1 MLPNSS
7 SSLAPAYILLRRG
20 TLPPQPIKLFKEM
33 VYACEDLLPQKGFKP
48 VEIYGYSRREE
59 WKYATVNYEMEGPLI
74 AFGSGAT
81 GFTGEY
87 ECHNTYSVQHY
98 IEFVEKGLIL
108 IAGACR
114 VAPKERMIRFVITR
128 LFICRSMSCT
138 EFEKEFGRACV
149 VGSAAQGSTPS
160 LGC

>member
-1 MLPNSS
+1 
-7 SSLAPAYILLRRG
+7 
-20 TLPPQPIKLFKEM
+20 M

-48 VEIYGYSRREE
+48 VEIYGYSRKEE

-74 AFGSGAT
+74 TFGSGAT

-87 ECHNTYSVQHY
+87 EYHNTYFVQHY
-98 IEFVEKGLIL
+98 IEFVEKGLIP
-108 IAGACR
+108 IAGARR

-149 VGSAAQGSTPS
+149 VSSAAQGSTPS
-160 LGC
+160 LGCLSS